1 MFKKYVSKILFS
13 TIFIILLG
21 IIYDQHNQHL
31 EIIELYNTAEND
43 HCIELKS
50 LNEEHAKEVS
60 MLKSVISKFSGDIRE
75 DIKVLYEAQVNTATS
90 YSNRVCET
98 DSTPNITASNEFVT
112 DFTAAVSWDLR
123 EMGYEFGTIAYIEE
137 LGEFVRIQDLMNE
150 RFCKRIDVFNTNTKE
165 AIKFGKKKVT
175 VYLLDDVKI

>member
-1 MFKKYVSKILFS
+1 MFKKHISKIFYGV
-13 TIFIILLG
+13 IFILLLG
-21 IIYDQHNQHL
+21 IIYGQHNQHL
-31 EIIELYNTAEND
+31 KLIKLYNTAED
-43 HCIELKS
+43 THCLELES
-50 LNEEHAKEVS
+50 INEKHTKEVS
-60 MLKSVISKFSGDIRE
+60 MLKSVISKFSGDVRE
-75 DIKVLYEAQVNTATS
+75 NVKVLYAAQVNTATS

-123 EMGYEFGTIAYIEE
+123 EMGFEFGTIAYIEE
-137 LGEFVRIQDLMNE
+137 LGEFVRIQDLMNK

-165 AIKFGKKKVT
+165 AIKFGKKRVT